1 MALICII
8 VFLQSFKKNSGT
20 NALTV
25 YLYMCSWGTSCG
37 LLPSMMCTWCR
48 TILWC
53 IGRPYSAK
61 EKKCSM
67 WQAQIRW
74 STTERCDSPLSS
86 EFRSISDP
94 LCDHTVQDMQ
104 GGRPLSRGR
113 SAPWRWKTTSAVP
126 SSKIS
131 IIICAYL
138 FMIFVCPCKTYAV
151 RPRLDPNPR

>member
-48 TILWC
+48 TVLWC
-53 IGRPYSAK
+53 IGRPYSAE
-61 EKKCSM
+61 EKKCST

-74 STTERCDSPLSS
+74 STIERCDSPLSS

-138 FMIFVCPCKTYAV
+138 FMICVCLHQSSLAS
-151 RPRLDPNPR
+151 

>member
-61 EKKCSM
+61 EKKCST

-113 SAPWRWKTTSAVP
+113 SAPWRWKTTSWRLVVSWGAD
-126 SSKIS
+126 
-131 IIICAYL
+131 L
-138 FMIFVCPCKTYAV
+138 QCKEAGVGTQCTHKAFF
-151 RPRLDPNPR
+151 LLENM

>member
-8 VFLQSFKKNSGT
+8 VFLQNFKKNSGT

-53 IGRPYSAK
+53 IGRPYSAE
-61 EKKCSM
+61 EKKCST

-74 STTERCDSPLSS
+74 STIERCDSPLSL
-86 EFRSISDP
+86 EFLIHCATTLCRICREVGPCPGEDQHHDGERQP
-94 LCDHTVQDMQ
+94 L
-104 GGRPLSRGR
+104 GGWWF
-113 SAPWRWKTTSAVP
+113 PWGAD
-126 SSKIS
+126 
-131 IIICAYL
+131 L
-138 FMIFVCPCKTYAV
+138 QCKEAGVGTQCTHKAFFCLRTCRNV
-151 RPRLDPNPR
+151 EL